1 MNSAIEEEL
10 HKKLQDFSKKLP
22 HFKDGRI
29 DYTHAKTSPAVL
41 CFVMHQGR
49 LLLVKRSDKVL
60 AYGGK
65 WHGIGGFLDDPQK
78 SLMQKIH
85 EELNEELGVQEKD
98 IDHVVTGKMLR
109 VDDPFLKR
117 TWELCLALVELKTK
131 PPIRLDWEH
140 TAYRWISPEELSS
153 YDTVPGLSNAFAEAQ
168 KMKK

>member
-10 HKKLQDFSKKLP
+10 HKKLQDFSKELP

-29 DYTHAKTSPAVL
+29 DYTHAEISPAVL
-41 CFVMHQGR
+41 CFVMHQAR

-109 VDDPFLKR
+109 VDDPFFKR
-117 TWELCLALVELKTK
+117 TWELCLALVELKAEPT
-131 PPIRLDWEH
+131 IRLDWEH
-140 TAYRWISPEELSS
+140 TAYRWIDPEDLAS
-153 YDTVPGLSNAFAEAQ
+153 YDAVPGLQDAFEVARNME
-168 KMKK
+168 K

>member
-1 MNSAIEEEL
+1 MHSTIEEEL
-10 HKKLQDFSKKLP
+10 QKKLQDFSKKLP

-29 DYTHAKTSPAVL
+29 DYTHAETSPAVL

-60 AYGGK
+60 ADGGK
-65 WHGIGGFLDDPQK
+65 WYGIGGFLDDPQK

-98 IDHVVTGKMLR
+98 IERIYTGKFLR

-117 TWELCLALVELKTK
+117 TWELYLALVELKIE
-131 PPIRLDWEH
+131 PAIRLDWEH
-140 TAYRWISPEELSS
+140 TEYRWILPDELPS
-153 YDTVPGLSNAFAEAQ
+153 YDTVPGLSKAFAEAQ